1 MLKYLKA
8 IVFTLLVTTDTF
20 DSVNQRSVMM
30 DFPVELTLEQ
40 QFRLQNL
47 KDQVK
52 NLSQQEAQ
60 EFLLEVLR
68 QMMVKDNLV
77 KHLLKQA

>member
-1 MLKYLKA
+1 MSTTSYVYA
-8 IVFTLLVTTDTF
+8 FTVPVTTNTS
-20 DSVNQRSVMM
+20 DSVNRGVNLM
-30 DFPVELTLEQ
+30 DFPIELTLEQ
-40 QFRLQNL
+40 QFRLKNL

-52 NLSQQEAQ
+52 NLSQEEAQ

>member
-1 MLKYLKA
+1 
-8 IVFTLLVTTDTF
+8 
-20 DSVNQRSVMM
+20 M

-52 NLSQQEAQ
+52 NLNQQEAQ

>member
-1 MLKYLKA
+1 
-8 IVFTLLVTTDTF
+8 
-20 DSVNQRSVMM
+20 MM
-30 DFPVELTLEQ
+30 NFPIELTLEQ

-52 NLSQQEAQ
+52 NLSQEEAQ

-77 KHLLKQA
+77 KHLLKEA

>member
-1 MLKYLKA
+1 ME
-8 IVFTLLVTTDTF
+8 
-20 DSVNQRSVMM
+20 
-30 DFPVELTLEQ
+30 FPIELTLEQ

-47 KDQVK
+47 REQVK
-52 NLSQQEAQ
+52 NLSQEQAQ

>member
-1 MLKYLKA
+1 
-8 IVFTLLVTTDTF
+8 
-20 DSVNQRSVMM
+20 M
-30 DFPVELTLEQ
+30 DFPIELSLEQ

-52 NLSQQEAQ
+52 GLSQEEAQ

-77 KHLLKQA
+77 KHLMKQA

>member
-1 MLKYLKA
+1 M
-8 IVFTLLVTTDTF
+8 
-20 DSVNQRSVMM
+20 N
-30 DFPVELTLEQ
+30 FPIELTLEQ

-52 NLSQQEAQ
+52 NLSQEEAQ
-60 EFLLEVLR
+60 DFLLEVLR

-77 KHLLKQA
+77 KHLLKEA

>member
-1 MLKYLKA
+1 MFTTTYA
-8 IVFTLLVTTDTF
+8 FTLAVTTNTLRF
-20 DSVNQRSVMM
+20 SKSEEWLM

-52 NLSQQEAQ
+52 NLNQEEAQ

>member
-1 MLKYLKA
+1 
-8 IVFTLLVTTDTF
+8 
-20 DSVNQRSVMM
+20 M
-30 DFPVELTLEQ
+30 DLPVELTLEQ

-47 KDQVK
+47 KDQIK
-52 NLSQQEAQ
+52 NLNQEEAQ

>member
-1 MLKYLKA
+1 ME
-8 IVFTLLVTTDTF
+8 
-20 DSVNQRSVMM
+20 
-30 DFPVELTLEQ
+30 FPIELTLEQ

-47 KDQVK
+47 KAQVE
-52 NLSQQEAQ
+52 NLSQEEAQ

>member
-1 MLKYLKA
+1 
-8 IVFTLLVTTDTF
+8 
-20 DSVNQRSVMM
+20 M
-30 DFPVELTLEQ
+30 DFQVELTLEQ

-52 NLSQQEAQ
+52 NLNQQEAQ

>member
-1 MLKYLKA
+1 ME
-8 IVFTLLVTTDTF
+8 
-20 DSVNQRSVMM
+20 
-30 DFPVELTLEQ
+30 FPIELTLEQ
-40 QFRLQNL
+40 QFRLQSL

>member
-1 MLKYLKA
+1 ME
-8 IVFTLLVTTDTF
+8 
-20 DSVNQRSVMM
+20 
-30 DFPVELTLEQ
+30 FPMELTLEQ

-47 KDQVK
+47 KAQVK
-52 NLSQQEAQ
+52 NLSQEEAQ

>member
-1 MLKYLKA
+1 
-8 IVFTLLVTTDTF
+8 
-20 DSVNQRSVMM
+20 M
-30 DFPVELTLEQ
+30 DFPIELTLEQ

-52 NLSQQEAQ
+52 NLSREEAQ

-77 KHLLKQA
+77 KHLIKQA

>member
-1 MLKYLKA
+1 M
-8 IVFTLLVTTDTF
+8 
-20 DSVNQRSVMM
+20 N
-30 DFPVELTLEQ
+30 FPIELTLEQ

-52 NLSQQEAQ
+52 NLSQEEAQ

-77 KHLLKQA
+77 KHLLKEA